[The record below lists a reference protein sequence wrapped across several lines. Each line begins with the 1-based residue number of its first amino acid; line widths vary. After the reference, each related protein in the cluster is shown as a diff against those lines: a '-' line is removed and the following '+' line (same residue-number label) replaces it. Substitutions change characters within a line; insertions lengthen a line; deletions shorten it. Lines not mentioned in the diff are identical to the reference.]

1 MGNIALDYYTYYCL
15 LLSLLLLNSQLND
28 NSETCLGPKLGYN
41 FSSFIDFNEVGISK
55 NVVTI
60 VENAL
65 SVVLVLHPVSA
76 GLALLSLIF
85 SLFLASHSLSIF
97 TLILTIINALVSTV
111 SMAINLGL
119 VLVARS
125 CLASLR
131 TISITVDFG
140 NGVWMTVA
148 GVALTWIGVV
158 LLSARACYC
167 LGVEQYVSALAFID
181 YTR

>member
-1 MGNIALDYYTYYCL
+1 MDFYAFL
-15 LLSLLLLNSQLND
+15 LTFCHCTRQLSPNA
-28 NSETCLGPKLGYN
+28 ETCFGPKLGYN
-41 FSSFIDFNEVGISK
+41 VSSFVDLNEVGISAEI
-55 NVVTI
+55 VTI

-85 SLFLASHSLSIF
+85 SLFLGSHAFSIF

-111 SMAINLGL
+111 SMAIDLAL
-119 VLVARS
+119 VLVARNRLS
-125 CLASLR
+125 SLGPL
-131 TISITVDFG
+131 SIAVDFG

-148 GVALTWIGVV
+148 GVILTWIGVI

-167 LGVEQYVSALAFID
+167 LGVRRCVSV
-181 YTR
+181 